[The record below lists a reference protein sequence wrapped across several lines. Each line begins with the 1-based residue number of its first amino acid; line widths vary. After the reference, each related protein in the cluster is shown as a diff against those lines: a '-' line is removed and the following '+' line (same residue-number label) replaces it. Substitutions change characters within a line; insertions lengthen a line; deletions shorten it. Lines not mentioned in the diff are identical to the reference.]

1 MERVK
6 YGTQITQ
13 MPTATQIFADLK
25 KTING
30 SKLTPI
36 KLFSNGEIITYKILW
51 WLFYCQ
57 FYLLLKRIAT
67 LFNEKVD
74 ENDGKRVA

>member
-1 MERVK
+1 MEIVMSSSVK
-6 YGTQITQ
+6 
-13 MPTATQIFADLK
+13 L
-25 KTING
+25 
-30 SKLTPI
+30 L
-36 KLFSNGEIITYKILW
+36 SNGEIITYKILW

-57 FYLLLKRIAT
+57 FYLLLKQIAT